1 MIFVHLEQNLKKK
14 VIIMNQSVRAGNL
27 FSGEMYSMQVLD
39 REQRSVYSVP
49 VAVTDNGGRM
59 TFTTVHISVSD
70 QNDNVPQF
78 LAQEYKITALDGL
91 PLNYTVLQAS
101 TTGSHLSLSIEQ
113 FNAKMGLMA

>member
-1 MIFVHLEQNLKKK
+1 
-14 VIIMNQSVRAGNL
+14 MNQSVRAGNL

-78 LAQEYKITALDGL
+78 LAQEYKVTALDGL

-101 TTGSHLSLSIEQ
+101 SRFSSVFIHLTD
-113 FNAKMGLMA
+113 